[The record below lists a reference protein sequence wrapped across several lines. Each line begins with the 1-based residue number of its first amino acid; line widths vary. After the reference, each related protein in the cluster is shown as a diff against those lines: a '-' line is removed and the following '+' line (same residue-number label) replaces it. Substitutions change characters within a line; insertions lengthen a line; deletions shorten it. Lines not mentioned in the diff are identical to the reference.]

1 MDRCF
6 FELDRSMNNCA
17 FKELENIKKKIEN
30 DLSPSLKKYE
40 IDIKGVTKHDNE
52 LNGKINILKFYGKDN
67 FKTYTIKIEKV
78 KTKEKIYE
86 IISKSLRDVL
96 LS

>member
-1 MDRCF
+1 
-6 FELDRSMNNCA
+6 MNNCA
-17 FKELENIKKKIEN
+17 FKELKDIKKKIEK
-30 DLSPSLKKYE
+30 DLSPSLKRYE
-40 IDIKGVTKHDNE
+40 INIKGVTKHNNE

-67 FKTYTIKIEKV
+67 FKTYTIKIKKV